1 MPASFFPLTV
11 WFCTKLRHSLSLYG
25 QDTDLSFRNLYTA
38 ALPIQAFCFFVLCYA
53 LTIRPKLIDHLYK
66 KFFNVVNELSAGNN
80 TLTIQQ
86 DGLLHATGHG
96 HSLMYYATVTR
107 ITNLHRYLLIQIGE
121 ASIFAVPHHAFAD
134 DAERHAFAELLCQK
148 TGLLLENQN

>member
-1 MPASFFPLTV
+1 MQVSYVPNPAEPRCQTAAATLGKRLIRKSKAKLLVTLGDFMPASFFPLTV

-66 KFFNVVNELSAGNN
+66 NFSTPSTSCRQATTPSPFNKTACC
-80 TLTIQQ
+80 TLP
-86 DGLLHATGHG
+86 AT
-96 HSLMYYATVTR
+96 AT
-107 ITNLHRYLLIQIGE
+107 
-121 ASIFAVPHHAFAD
+121 A
-134 DAERHAFAELLCQK
+134 
-148 TGLLLENQN
+148 

>member
-1 MPASFFPLTV
+1 
-11 WFCTKLRHSLSLYG
+11 
-25 QDTDLSFRNLYTA
+25 
-38 ALPIQAFCFFVLCYA
+38 
-53 LTIRPKLIDHLYK
+53 
-66 KFFNVVNELSAGNN
+66 
-80 TLTIQQ
+80 
-86 DGLLHATGHG
+86 
-96 HSLMYYATVTR
+96 MYYATVTR